1 MKAEDL
7 KMVVKEKYAEIANQ
21 DKNSESVILLRQWL
35 WLR

>member
-7 KMVVKEKYAEIANQ
+7 KMVVKEKYAEIATPGQ
-21 DKNSESVILLRQWL
+21 ISESVILLRQWL